1 MLIFATYPNKM
12 SNRIS
17 DIPLKILKAAGVTA
31 TRKARRENKK
41 LGLSQVV
48 IQNNQVLEIFPDGSV
63 KVLEQLDFST
73 VTVPLKKVKLGKKN
87 SKD

>member
-1 MLIFATYPNKM
+1 M
-12 SNRIS
+12 SNILA
-17 DIPLKILKAAGVTA
+17 DIPLKILRAAGVSA

-48 IQNNQVLEIFPDGSV
+48 IRDNQIVEIFPDGSV
-63 KVLEQLDFST
+63 KIIQQLELST
-73 VTVPLKKVKLGKKN
+73 VTVPLKKVRLGKKN

>member
-1 MLIFATYPNKM
+1 M
-12 SNRIS
+12 SNRLA
-17 DIPLKILKAAGVTA
+17 DIPLKILRAAGVSA

-48 IQNNQVLEIFPDGSV
+48 IQDNQVVEIFPDGSV
-63 KVLEQLDFST
+63 KIIQQLELST
-73 VTVPLKKVKLGKKN
+73 VTVPLKKVRLGKKN

>member
-1 MLIFATYPNKM
+1 MT
-12 SNRIS
+12 NRLA
-17 DIPLKILKAAGVTA
+17 DIPLKILRAAGVSA

-48 IQNNQVLEIFPDGSV
+48 IQDNQVVEIFPDGSV
-63 KVLEQLDFST
+63 KIIQQLELST
-73 VTVPLKKVKLGKKN
+73 VTVPLKKVRLGKKN